1 MGLSPLART
10 QPSTTLDDRAALM
23 ERKAQAAEIEAE
35 RILQEARDRAK
46 QVRAQA
52 RAEVPAPHLAAEAMG
67 PSEAAAREAAPLA
80 RKQKLSTTARAA
92 PRPSVNAAAT
102 VSPSPSPAKAT
113 RAKAPRQADSLNVQ
127 QPKPKAP
134 PGHRNSQL
142 PSALPLPEDAG
153 HHFFIRCA
161 TATHATR
168 PYLTDIHDSTLAFRS
183 NSHCQASGGDQE
195 SGSCERSCPDRH
207 DFSDLHGSLC
217 VRWGTPTTRQTPSI

>member
-1 MGLSPLART
+1 M
-10 QPSTTLDDRAALM
+10 
-23 ERKAQAAEIEAE
+23 
-35 RILQEARDRAK
+35 
-46 QVRAQA
+46 
-52 RAEVPAPHLAAEAMG
+52 
-67 PSEAAAREAAPLA
+67 
-80 RKQKLSTTARAA
+80 
-92 PRPSVNAAAT
+92 
-102 VSPSPSPAKAT
+102 
-113 RAKAPRQADSLNVQ
+113 Q

-217 VRWGTPTTRQTPSI
+217 ALGNPNHQANAIYLELSLMGFSAWYDNR